1 MDYKDIVG
9 FWKEKKIK
17 TAAELS
23 AILDSYSI
31 NFAYHSGK
39 IENDR
44 ITYYDTRDIFTKDGV
59 SSYTGDLRTLFEIRN
74 AKNAYELI
82 LNAFEERQPITED
95 FVKQIQEVLTVNTYD
110 SRRYQLGERP
120 GQYKLGDYVTGRKE
134 VGALSEDVQAEMS
147 ELLEDISDV
156 DNANALVA
164 AAYFH
169 AKFENI
175 HPFSDG
181 NGRTG
186 RLLMNYFLLL
196 HDHPPIIIHEED
208 RKAYYEALEQYDE
221 EIEISL
227 LVDFLVHQTEKTW
240 DKFLTRG
247 SYAPGKRCSL
257 KSVID
262 SSEKKSKVQR
272 AKKSEVIKNPDHER

>member
-9 FWKEKKIK
+9 FWKGKKIK

-31 NFAYHSGK
+31 NFAFHSGK

-110 SRRYQLGERP
+110 SRRYQLGERISSAIMSP
-120 GQYKLGDYVTGRKE
+120 AGKRLVLYPRMYKLKCLNCWRIFPMLTMRMHWS
-134 VGALSEDVQAEMS
+134 LQ
-147 ELLEDISDV
+147 LIS
-156 DNANALVA
+156 
-164 AAYFH
+164 
-169 AKFENI
+169 
-175 HPFSDG
+175 
-181 NGRTG
+181 
-186 RLLMNYFLLL
+186 M
-196 HDHPPIIIHEED
+196 
-208 RKAYYEALEQYDE
+208 Q
-221 EIEISL
+221 
-227 LVDFLVHQTEKTW
+227 
-240 DKFLTRG
+240 
-247 SYAPGKRCSL
+247 SL
-257 KSVID
+257 KTFILFLMAMDAPAAFS
-262 SSEKKSKVQR
+262 
-272 AKKSEVIKNPDHER
+272 